1 MTSKPEPYKFKS
13 NNWSQERYD
22 KNELLNSDGQ
32 HDPVGML
39 GRYKTNDAEVQI
51 KAVQSHLKNTR
62 NAIDVGCRWGSFGMA
77 LHKIGFQHVHM
88 IEMREYHFKGISYN
102 VDLSRA
108 SVYNF
113 AAMDKTGYITRGGK
127 TVTNVSKGDVP
138 AYAIDDLGIEDVDF
152 LKIDVD
158 GPDRL
163 VLEGCLNTISRCLP
177 VIYIEYGEEQK
188 SWEEKYGKGQL
199 KESKDLWGI
208 IEATYKEIPGP
219 ENNIIL
225 LPVYN

>member
-1 MTSKPEPYKFKS
+1 MISPYKFKS
-13 NNWSQERYD
+13 NEWSQERYD
-22 KNELLNSDGQ
+22 ENKLLNSNGEY
-32 HDPVGML
+32 DPVGL
-39 GRYKTNDAEVQI
+39 FGRYKTNDAEMQVN
-51 KAVQSHLKNTR
+51 AVKPHLTQTR

-113 AAMDKTGYITRGGK
+113 AAMNKSGHVTRGGK
-127 TVTNVSKGDVP
+127 TVTNTTTGDVP
-138 AYAIDDLGIEDVDF
+138 SYAIDDLKVDDVDF
-152 LKIDVD
+152 IKIDVD

-163 VLEGCLNTISRCLP
+163 VLEGCLGTISRCMP

-199 KESKDLWGI
+199 KESKDLWGVL
-208 IEATYKEIPGP
+208 EATYTEISGP

-225 LPVYN
+225 LPVYK